1 MSLSSSSVHF
11 NLNNSSEFN
20 LQAALQDSPPQ
31 AYNGDQEALRMLQSD
46 YRYISTNLNE
56 EDLVGMER

>member
-1 MSLSSSSVHF
+1 MMSLSSSSVHF

-46 YRYISTNLNE
+46 YRYISTNLN
-56 EDLVGMER
+56 